1 MDLLQLRYFK
11 RIAEYENIT
20 KAAQSLSVAQPAVSK
35 MLRQLEE
42 ELNGP
47 LFDRVGRNIKLN
59 HRGQLLLNY
68 TNDILNNV
76 DRIYENLK
84 PGNPDTEKIFFSVS
98 VCSSLIPQI
107 LGKFRKLYPD
117 YQIVISTKNNLLPV
131 DLELFQSLSIINE
144 ERCFSILK
152 EQISLAVPNDHPL
165 AKRKSVCLQDI
176 KEYSI
181 IGLNPER
188 SLMKLMEPFFK
199 LADYTPNMSLEIDNP
214 ETLRKLIN
222 MGYGISFIPS
232 LTWIDAGSEN
242 IKLIPIEYPDCY
254 RYINLRIKEGYVSE
268 GLTVFRDFL
277 IDFFKNDISKNSEF
291 LTDN

>member
-20 KAAQSLSVAQPAVSK
+20 KAAKSLSVAQPAVSK
-35 MLRQLEE
+35 TLRQLED

-59 HRGQLLLNY
+59 QRGKLLLNY

-84 PGNPDTEKIFFSVS
+84 PGSSDTEKIFFSVS

-107 LGKFRKLYPD
+107 LGRFRKLYPD

-131 DLELFQSLSIINE
+131 DLELFQSLSMINE
-144 ERCFSILK
+144 DRCFSILK
-152 EQISLAVPNDHPL
+152 EQISLAVPKEHPL
-165 AKRKSVCLQDI
+165 AECKTIRLQDI
-176 KEYSI
+176 KNYSI

-199 LADYTPNMSLEIDNP
+199 LADYTPDMSLEIDNP

-254 RYINLRIKEGYVSE
+254 RYINLRIKEGYISE
-268 GLTVFRDFL
+268 GLAAFRDFL
-277 IDFFKNDISKNSEF
+277 INFFKNDISKNPDF
-291 LTDN
+291 LSDN